1 PLRGAALLIRHHH
14 EYWDGRGYPDGLKG
28 DTIPLGA
35 RILAVANDYD
45 GLTSGTLMERK
56 LLPEAARDYIAA
68 NGGKRYDAQVVAC
81 LIEPQLSHQPEPVQE
96 IARTVDLLKPGM
108 VLAREL
114 VHPEGYLLL
123 AKGYLLDEALIK
135 LLRGLAWDGEVP
147 LEIFVT
153 R

>member
-1 PLRGAALLIRHHH
+1 
-14 EYWDGRGYPDGLKG
+14 
-28 DTIPLGA
+28 
-35 RILAVANDYD
+35 
-45 GLTSGTLMERK
+45 
-56 LLPEAARDYIAA
+56 
-68 NGGKRYDAQVVAC
+68 
-81 LIEPQLSHQPEPVQE
+81 
-96 IARTVDLLKPGM
+96 M

-135 LLRGLAWDGEVP
+135 LLRGLAGDGEVP